1 MMFQVDFTSRVSCLI
16 LRLNLQ
22 VDCEGRYYSTSLQS
36 SLLDRFTSWVYGSSF
51 WANFMGKVYGS
62 TLLVMF
68 TGLVYF
74 LGFVL
79 TFPSKFTNRV
89 YKSGFTIRLG

>member
-1 MMFQVDFTSRVSCLI
+1 
-16 LRLNLQ
+16 
-22 VDCEGRYYSTSLQS
+22 
-36 SLLDRFTSWVYGSSF
+36 
-51 WANFMGKVYGS
+51 MGKVYGS